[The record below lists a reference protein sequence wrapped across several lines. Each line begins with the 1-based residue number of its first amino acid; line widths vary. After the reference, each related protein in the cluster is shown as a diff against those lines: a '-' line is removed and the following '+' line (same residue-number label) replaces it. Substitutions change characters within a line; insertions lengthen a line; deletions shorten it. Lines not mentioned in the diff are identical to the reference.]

1 MKTKLSYFS
10 YSTLMVTCMSA
21 ALVSCS
27 AVDSDAQHTRSL
39 HANQQNGRDMTPNEN
54 TNSDTGAIT
63 ARDGNIA
70 IVEEFTRAK
79 SKGTIAAF
87 ELFIARHPEHEL
99 VAEAQQHIQ
108 ILRQAL
114 NQRKEE

>member
-1 MKTKLSYFS
+1 
-10 YSTLMVTCMSA
+10 MSA

-87 ELFIARHPEHEL
+87 ELFILDEPL
-99 VAEAQQHIQ
+99 GDIQ
-108 ILRQAL
+108 EFLKEFNK
-114 NQRKEE
+114 NQFKHHLSIGCRRAGFLSTYLGKR